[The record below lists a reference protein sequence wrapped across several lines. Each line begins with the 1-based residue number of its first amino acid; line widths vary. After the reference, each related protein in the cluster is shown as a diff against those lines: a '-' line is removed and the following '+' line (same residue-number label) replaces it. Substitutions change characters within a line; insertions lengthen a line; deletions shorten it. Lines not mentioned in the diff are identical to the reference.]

1 MDNTTERQREYKKR
15 MYKAGFKQ
23 TIVWVKRKE
32 EKQPEKLSFTEF
44 VKKFRKLTSGMNEE
58 KINKLLK
65 MFIKI
70 TKAKKEEEKL
80 RKNK

>member
-1 MDNTTERQREYKKR
+1 MDNTTERQREYKER

-32 EKQPEKLSFTEF
+32 EKQPVKLSFTEF
-44 VKKFRKLTSGMNEE
+44 VKKLRKLTTGMKEE
-58 KINKLLK
+58 KVNNLLK

-70 TKAKKEEEKL
+70 AKSKKEEEKL